1 MSVRRLNLRFN
12 LDREEERRAWEY
24 LQGVTRSKN
33 SVIIQAVNAY
43 EDALTQRER
52 EDAFLER
59 LARTVRAE
67 LKGVQIMVAQPSPQT
82 ASVPVGETA
91 EQAESADTLLEF
103 LDSF

>member
-59 LARTVRAE
+59 LAQTVRAE
-67 LKGVQIMVAQPSPQT
+67 LKGVQIMVAQPPAQT
-82 ASVPVGETA
+82 ASVPVGETV
-91 EQAESADTLLEF
+91 EQAKSEDTLLEF

>member
-59 LARTVRAE
+59 LAQTVRAE
-67 LKGVQIMVAQPSPQT
+67 LKGVQIMVAQPPAQT

-91 EQAESADTLLEF
+91 EQAESEDTLLEF

>member
-43 EDALTQRER
+43 KDALTQRER

-59 LARTVRAE
+59 LARAVRAE
-67 LKGVQIMVAQPSPQT
+67 LKSVQIMVAQPPAQT

-91 EQAESADTLLEF
+91 EQAESEDTLLEF

>member
-59 LARTVRAE
+59 LAQTVRAE
-67 LKGVQIMVAQPSPQT
+67 LKGVQIMVAQPPAQT

-91 EQAESADTLLEF
+91 EQAESENTLLEF

>member
-59 LARTVRAE
+59 LVQTVRAE
-67 LKGVQIMVAQPSPQT
+67 LKGVQIMVAQPPAQT

-91 EQAESADTLLEF
+91 EQAESEDTLLEF